1 LERRTFKIVVTDLET
16 IHGQI
21 ALKDATATHKVNL
34 CKVAAVAL
42 LLYMESPSAAFTLTH
57 RHSILA
63 SFKVPFPILAD
74 MQDVAIVVMLLGLN
88 TVNVIL
94 ITEVPVML
102 LVCYIDIIAGVVI

>member
-1 LERRTFKIVVTDLET
+1 
-16 IHGQI
+16 
-21 ALKDATATHKVNL
+21 
-34 CKVAAVAL
+34 
-42 LLYMESPSAAFTLTH
+42 MESPSAAFTLTH

-74 MQDVAIVVMLLGLN
+74 MQDVAIVVMSLGLN

-102 LVCYIDIIAGVVI
+102 LARSCDIV